1 MNWIEHPVQLTGS
14 VVELL
19 PLDKSH
25 FTPLE
30 QLAKDARIWEF
41 YSVDPSKSCTFLE
54 VFDAALKERDKKTQY
69 PFVIRH
75 KDSGK
80 IIGSTRL
87 TEIQA
92 RHRRLEIGWTW
103 LAPEYWASGINLE
116 CKLLLLRYCFEQ
128 LKAYR
133 VQLRTDVLNLRSR
146 KAIEKIGAQYEGVF
160 RNDMVRENGTKRDSV
175 YYSIIDTEWEG
186 VQSHLTGLLR
196 QKSGDLSR

>member
-1 MNWIEHPVQLTGS
+1 MNWIEHPVRLEGS
-14 VVELL
+14 LVELL

-30 QLAKDARIWEF
+30 QLAKDARIWEY

-54 VFDAALKERDKKTQY
+54 VFDGAFKERDKKTQY

-75 KDSGK
+75 KDSGR
-80 IIGSTRL
+80 IIGSTRF

-92 RHRRLEIGWTW
+92 QHRRLEIGWTW
-103 LAPEYWASGINLE
+103 LSPECWATGINLE
-116 CKLLLLRYCFEQ
+116 CKLLLLTYCFEE
-128 LKAYR
+128 LGTYR

-175 YYSIIDTEWEG
+175 YYSIIDAEWEQ
-186 VQSHLTGLLR
+186 VKAQLTRLCQEKIR
-196 QKSGDLSR
+196 

>member
-1 MNWIEHPVQLTGS
+1 MNWIEHPVRLEGS

-30 QLAKDARIWEF
+30 QLAKDARIWEY

-54 VFDAALKERDKKTQY
+54 VFDGAFKERDKKTQY

-75 KDSGK
+75 KDSGR
-80 IIGSTRL
+80 IIGSTRF

-92 RHRRLEIGWTW
+92 QHRRLEIGWTW
-103 LAPEYWASGINLE
+103 LSPEYWATGINLE
-116 CKLLLLRYCFEQ
+116 CKLLLLTYCFEE
-128 LKAYR
+128 LGTYR

-175 YYSIIDTEWEG
+175 YYSIIDAEWEQ
-186 VQSHLTGLLR
+186 VKAQLTRLCQEKIR
-196 QKSGDLSR
+196 